1 MLGMVNSLKHIPTNT
16 LSLVPLPHT
25 PHISHPH
32 LTPFSF
38 LISQVCTSRRKQQ
51 ASIRYDSHLTHTHM
65 RPHPL
70 LTPQSP
76 SYQHHITS
84 LSSLSQVCPCRSE
97 TPSIRPLRL
106 PSHHLPRPSREYF
119 IKRPSPGPACGLSS
133 YSVCGHAC
141 DHAGGTITF
150 IIAHQ

>member
-51 ASIRYDSHLTHTHM
+51 ASVRYDSHLTTSLDLRGSILLKGLALAQRAAYLATACVVMHATM
-65 RPHPL
+65 QVVPSPL
-70 LTPQSP
+70 LS
-76 SYQHHITS
+76 HINKYV
-84 LSSLSQVCPCRSE
+84 LG
-97 TPSIRPLRL
+97 I
-106 PSHHLPRPSREYF
+106 
-119 IKRPSPGPACGLSS
+119 
-133 YSVCGHAC
+133 
-141 DHAGGTITF
+141 
-150 IIAHQ
+150 